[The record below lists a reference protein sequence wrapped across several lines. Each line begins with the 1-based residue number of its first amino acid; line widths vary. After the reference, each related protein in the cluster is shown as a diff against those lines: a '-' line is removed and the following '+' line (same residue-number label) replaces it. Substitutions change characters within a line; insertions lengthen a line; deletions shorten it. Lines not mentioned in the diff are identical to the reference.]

1 MTKSA
6 LDITLLIA
14 CGLFA
19 VTGWRKGFAKKVIS
33 LLALIVSLALA
44 AKFGASLSDAAYV
57 PLGLRPG
64 VAIVFAYITIIGAI
78 MLAQAV
84 FYSLLVRDIVEGLW
98 NHIAGMV
105 LGVAEGAL
113 ALSVALIFLSI
124 YFGIPSEETKATS
137 TLYIPMKNFAPRVY
151 DTAYNLFPEVEDFY
165 QQLYNAFAEPGKTG
179 ANKK

>member
-1 MTKSA
+1 MMKSA

-19 VTGWRKGFAKKVIS
+19 VTGWRKGFAKKIIS
-33 LLALIVSLALA
+33 LLSLIVAFALA
-44 AKFGASLSDAAYV
+44 AKFGAELSMAAFV

-64 VAIVFAYITIIGAI
+64 VSIFFAYFVIIGAI
-78 MLAQAV
+78 MFGQAV
-84 FYSLLVRDIVEGLW
+84 IYSLLVRDIVEGLW

-105 LGVAEGAL
+105 LGIAEGAL
-113 ALSVALIFLSI
+113 AISVVLIFLSL
-124 YFGIPSEETKATS
+124 YLGIPSEEIKATS
-137 TLYIPMKNFAPRVY
+137 TLYIPMKNFAPRMY

-165 QQLYNAFAEPGKTG
+165 QQMYSTFAEPSKPG